1 MSLPIKVGM
10 VSLGCPKNQVDAEIM
25 LHKIKE
31 AGFTLETD
39 AGLSD
44 IVIINTC
51 GFIES
56 AKQEAIEQILEFLTL
71 KGEGRI
77 KKVIVTGCLAERYA
91 DDIRSEMPEV
101 DAVVGIGCNGD
112 IVDIL
117 KKTLE
122 GETADCT
129 ADKTCL
135 PLEGERVLYSLPFSA
150 YIKIAEGC
158 DNRCSYCAIPSI
170 RGGFRSRPM
179 ENIIEEA
186 KSLAAQGVEELIV
199 VAQDTTKYGQDLYGE
214 YKLAALLRELAHIEG
229 FRWIRVL
236 YAYPERITDELL
248 QVMAEEPRICKYL
261 DMPIQHCD
269 GEMLKAMNRPGDQKT
284 LKALVRHIR
293 EMVPGITLRTTLIAG
308 FPGETKDQFKKLC
321 QFVRDMRFDRL
332 GCFAYSEEEGTP
344 AAEMEPRVPEEERAR
359 RAEIIT
365 EDQNNVLAR
374 KNDQKIGK
382 TELVLVEGYDR
393 WGECWFG
400 RTSADAPEID
410 GKIFFT
416 AGKKPRPGM
425 FVWVRIDDV
434 MDLDLMGTMVE
445 GPEEGAAEV

>member
-31 AGFTLETD
+31 AGFQLETD

-44 IVIINTC
+44 VVIINTC
-51 GFIES
+51 GFIEN

-71 KGEGRI
+71 KQEGRI

-91 DDIRSEMPEV
+91 QQIAEEMPEV

-112 IVDIL
+112 IVQIL
-117 KKTLE
+117 QETMA
-122 GETADCT
+122 GEMIRRVGEKCG
-129 ADKTCL
+129 L
-135 PLEGERVLYSLPFSA
+135 PLEGDRVLYSLPFYA
-150 YIKIAEGC
+150 YLKIAEGC
-158 DNRCSYCAIPSI
+158 DNCCSYCAIPMI

-179 ENIIEEA
+179 ENIVAEA
-186 KSLAAQGVEELIV
+186 EKLAAQGVKELIV

-214 YKLAALLRELAHIEG
+214 YKLAELLRKLAKIDG
-229 FRWIRVL
+229 FVWIRVL

-248 QVMAEEPRICKYL
+248 TVMAEEPKIAKYL
-261 DMPIQHCD
+261 DIPLQHCD
-269 GEMLKAMNRPGDQKT
+269 ETVLKAMHRPGNQKE
-284 LKALVRHIR
+284 LKALIRHIR

-308 FPGETKDQFKKLC
+308 FPGETGDQFKKLC

-332 GCFAYSEEEGTP
+332 GCFAYSAEEDTV
-344 AAEMEPRVPEEERAR
+344 AAELPHQVEEAERQR
-359 RAEIIT
+359 RADIIT
-365 EDQNNVLAR
+365 EEQNNVLVR
-374 KNDQKIGK
+374 KNDQMLGK
-382 TELVLVEGYDR
+382 TVTVVVEGYDR

-400 RTSADAPEID
+400 RSEADAPEID

-416 AGKKPRPGM
+416 ASRKPRVGE
-425 FVWVRIDDV
+425 FLQVTIEDV
-434 MDLDLMGTMVE
+434 MDLDLVGSVVE
-445 GPEEGAAEV
+445 DA

>member
-31 AGFTLETD
+31 AGFQLETD

-56 AKQEAIEQILEFLTL
+56 AKQEAIDQILEFLTL
-71 KGEGRI
+71 KQEGRI

-91 DDIRSEMPEV
+91 EEIAKEMPEV
-101 DAVVGIGCNGD
+101 DAVVGLGCNGD
-112 IVDIL
+112 IVEIL
-117 KKTLE
+117 KSTLS
-122 GETADCT
+122 GEEVRRIGEKCE
-129 ADKTCL
+129 L

-150 YIKIAEGC
+150 YLKIAEGC
-158 DNRCSYCAIPSI
+158 DNRCAYCAIPSI
-170 RGGFRSRPM
+170 RGPFRSRPM
-179 ENIIEEA
+179 ESIVSEA
-186 KSLAAQGVEELIV
+186 ESLAARGVKELII

-214 YKLAALLRELAHIEG
+214 YKLAELLRKLARIEG
-229 FRWIRVL
+229 FTWIRVL

-248 QVMAEEPRICKYL
+248 QVMAEEPRIAKYL
-261 DMPIQHCD
+261 DIPLQHCD
-269 GEMLKAMNRPGDQKT
+269 GDILKAMNRPGDQKS
-284 LKALVRHIR
+284 LKALIRHVR

-365 EDQNNVLAR
+365 EEQNNVLSR
-374 KNDQKIGK
+374 KNDAMLGK
-382 TELVLVEGYDR
+382 TVQVLVEGYDR

-400 RTSADAPEID
+400 RSEADAPEID

-416 AGKKPRPGM
+416 AGKKPRPGQ
-425 FVWVRIDDV
+425 FVWVRIDET
-434 MDLDLMGTMVE
+434 MDLDLTGVQVE
-445 GPEEGAAEV
+445 GPEEGSAEV

>member
-77 KKVIVTGCLAERYA
+77 KKVIVTGCLAERYIDEIA
-91 DDIRSEMPEV
+91 AEMPEV

-112 IVDIL
+112 IVEIL
-117 KKTLE
+117 KKTLA
-122 GETADCT
+122 GEEIRCR
-129 ADKTCL
+129 ADKSCL

-186 KSLAAQGVEELIV
+186 KGLAAQGVEELIV

-214 YKLAALLRELAHIEG
+214 YKLATLLRELAHIDG

-248 QVMAEEPRICKYL
+248 EVIAEEDRICKYL
-261 DMPIQHCD
+261 DMPLQHCD
-269 GEMLKAMNRPGDQKT
+269 GEMLKAMNRPGDQKS
-284 LKALVRHIR
+284 LKALIRHIR

-344 AAEMEPRVPEEERAR
+344 AAKMEPRVPEEERAR

-365 EDQNNVLAR
+365 EDQNNVLSR

-400 RTSADAPEID
+400 RTAADAPEID

-425 FVWVRIDDV
+425 FVWVRVDDV

-445 GPEEGAAEV
+445 GPEEGATEV

>member
-31 AGFTLETD
+31 AGFQLETD

-91 DDIRSEMPEV
+91 EEISAEMPEV
-101 DAVVGIGCNGD
+101 DAVVGIGRNGD

-117 KKTLE
+117 KQTLE
-122 GETADCT
+122 GEEVRSIGEKCD
-129 ADKTCL
+129 L

-150 YIKIAEGC
+150 YLKIAEGC
-158 DNRCSYCAIPSI
+158 DNRCSYCAIPAI
-170 RGGFRSRPM
+170 RGRFRSRPM
-179 ENIIEEA
+179 ESIVKEA
-186 KSLAAQGVEELIV
+186 ESLAEQGVKELVII
-199 VAQDTTKYGQDLYGE
+199 AQDTTKYGQDLYGE
-214 YKLAALLRELAHIEG
+214 YKLAELLRKLAQIEG
-229 FRWIRVL
+229 FQWIRVL

-248 QVMAEEPRICKYL
+248 QVIAEEPRIAKYL
-261 DMPIQHCD
+261 DIPLQHCD
-269 GEMLKAMNRPGDQKT
+269 GDILRAMNRPGDQKS
-284 LKALVRHIR
+284 LKALIRHIR

-308 FPGETKDQFKKLC
+308 FPGETKEQFKKLC

-332 GCFAYSEEEGTP
+332 GCFAYSEEEGTE
-344 AAEMEPRVPEEERAR
+344 AAKMEPRVPEEERVH

-365 EDQNNVLAR
+365 EEQNNVLAR
-374 KNDQKIGK
+374 KNDAMIGR

-400 RTSADAPEID
+400 RTEADAPEID
-410 GKIFFT
+410 GKVFFT
-416 AGKKPRPGM
+416 AIQKPRPGM

-434 MDLDLMGTMVE
+434 MDLDLTGTMVE

>member
-31 AGFTLETD
+31 AGFQLETD

-56 AKQEAIEQILEFLTL
+56 AKQEAIDQILEFLTL
-71 KGEGRI
+71 KQEGRI
-77 KKVIVTGCLAERYA
+77 KKVIVTGCLAQRYA
-91 DDIRSEMPEV
+91 DEIAKEMPEV
-101 DAVVGIGCNGD
+101 DAVVGLGCNGD
-112 IVDIL
+112 IVEIL
-117 KKTLE
+117 KSTLS
-122 GETADCT
+122 GEEIRRIGEKCD
-129 ADKTCL
+129 L

-150 YIKIAEGC
+150 YLKIAEGC
-158 DNRCSYCAIPSI
+158 DNRCAYCVIPSI
-170 RGGFRSRPM
+170 RGPFRSRPM
-179 ENIIEEA
+179 ESIVSEA
-186 KSLAAQGVEELIV
+186 ESLAARGVKELII

-214 YKLAALLRELAHIEG
+214 YKLAELLRKLAQIEG
-229 FRWIRVL
+229 FTWIRVL

-248 QVMAEEPRICKYL
+248 QVMAEEPRIAKYL
-261 DMPIQHCD
+261 DIPLQHCD
-269 GEMLKAMNRPGDQKT
+269 GDILKAMNRPGDLKSI
-284 LKALVRHIR
+284 KALIRHVR

-344 AAEMEPRVPEEERAR
+344 AAGMEPRVPEEERAR

-365 EDQNNVLAR
+365 EEQNNVLSR
-374 KNDQKIGK
+374 KNDAMLGK
-382 TELVLVEGYDR
+382 TVQVLVEGYDR

-400 RTSADAPEID
+400 RSEADAPEID

-416 AGKKPRPGM
+416 AGKKPRPGQ
-425 FVWVRIDDV
+425 FVWVRIDET
-434 MDLDLMGTMVE
+434 MDLDLTGVQVE
-445 GPEEGAAEV
+445 GPEEDAAEV

>member
-91 DDIRSEMPEV
+91 EDIRNEMPEV

-186 KSLAAQGVEELIV
+186 KTLAAQGVEELIV

-248 QVMAEEPRICKYL
+248 QVMAEEDRICKYL

-269 GEMLKAMNRPGDQKT
+269 GDMLKAMNRPGDQKT
-284 LKALVRHIR
+284 LKALIRHIR

-308 FPGETKDQFKKLC
+308 FPGETKDQFRKLC

>member
-91 DDIRSEMPEV
+91 EDIRREMPEV

-129 ADKTCL
+129 ADKTRL

-248 QVMAEEPRICKYL
+248 QVIAEEDRICKYL

-269 GEMLKAMNRPGDQKT
+269 GDMLKAMNRPGDQKA

-365 EDQNNVLAR
+365 EDQNNVLSR

-425 FVWVRIDDV
+425 FVWVRVDDV

>member
-31 AGFTLETD
+31 AGFQLETD

-56 AKQEAIEQILEFLTL
+56 AKQEAIDQILEFLTL
-71 KGEGRI
+71 KQEGRI

-91 DDIRSEMPEV
+91 EEIVKEMPEV
-101 DAVVGIGCNGD
+101 DAVVGLGCNGD
-112 IVDIL
+112 IVEIL
-117 KKTLE
+117 KSTLS
-122 GETADCT
+122 GEEVCRIGEKCD
-129 ADKTCL
+129 L

-150 YIKIAEGC
+150 YLKIAEGC
-158 DNRCSYCAIPSI
+158 DNRCAYCAIPSI
-170 RGGFRSRPM
+170 RGPFRSRPM
-179 ENIIEEA
+179 ENIVSEA
-186 KSLAAQGVEELIV
+186 ESLAARGVKELII

-214 YKLAALLRELAHIEG
+214 YKLAELLRKLAQIEG
-229 FRWIRVL
+229 FTWIRVL

-248 QVMAEEPRICKYL
+248 QVMAEEPRIAKYL
-261 DMPIQHCD
+261 DIPLQHCD
-269 GEMLKAMNRPGDQKT
+269 GDILKAMNRPGDQKS
-284 LKALVRHIR
+284 LKALIRHVR

-365 EDQNNVLAR
+365 EEQNNVLSR
-374 KNDQKIGK
+374 KNDAMLGK
-382 TELVLVEGYDR
+382 TVQVLVEGYDR

-400 RTSADAPEID
+400 RSEADAPEID

-416 AGKKPRPGM
+416 AGKKPRPGQ
-425 FVWVRIDDV
+425 FVWVRIDET
-434 MDLDLMGTMVE
+434 MDLDLTGVQVE
-445 GPEEGAAEV
+445 GPEEGSAEV

>member
-1 MSLPIKVGM
+1 MKKVGM
-10 VSLGCPKNQVDAEIM
+10 VSLGCAKNRVDTENVLGMLRDRGFEIVNDPE
-25 LHKIKE
+25 E
-31 AGFTLETD
+31 ADVLF
-39 AGLSD
+39 
-44 IVIINTC
+44 VNTC

-91 DDIRSEMPEV
+91 EDIRSEMPEV

-248 QVMAEEPRICKYL
+248 QVMAEEDRICKYL

-269 GEMLKAMNRPGDQKT
+269 GDMLKAMNRPGDQKS
-284 LKALVRHIR
+284 LKALIRHIR

-365 EDQNNVLAR
+365 EDQNNVLSR